1 MKFVNLKVCAV
12 AAFSCAAT
20 VGVQYWRTSESSDN
34 ASLPAVQQER
44 DDRRKKFEFEVQQR
58 SEQLNKKEQT
68 LKALE
73 ETLAKRE
80 AALKE
85 ERSALQYMQAKNNA
99 PSESETVAV
108 QGGYGR
114 KFRKLSS
121 RRP

>member
-1 MKFVNLKVCAV
+1 MPKFGGWGLKVCAGAAVGYFGTV
-12 AAFSCAAT
+12 A
-20 VGVQYWRTSESSDN
+20 VQNWRTSESSGN
-34 ASLPAVQQER
+34 VPPLMREER
-44 DDRRKKFEFEVQQR
+44 DERQKKFEFEVQQR

-99 PSESETVAV
+99 PSEGDTVVAEAV
-108 QGGYGR
+108 Q
-114 KFRKLSS
+114 K
-121 RRP
+121 